1 MNKVEVN
8 LVNGEKITVD
18 MSFDEL
24 SDLINNCKSQARI
37 FMFKDVAIPIYNILY
52 IRSIKG

>member
-1 MNKVEVN
+1 MDKVEVN

-24 SDLINNCKSQARI
+24 IDLISNCGYQGKI
-37 FMFKDVAIPIYNILY
+37 FIFKGVAVPIYNILY